1 MIISVEKVEAKA
13 PDKEDPFELPDD
25 GKGVYY
31 DISKVADGEPI
42 APEIPKSKVKEY
54 QNHER
59 EQMKK
64 YSELVNHPD
73 HYNTGKIEAI
83 DAIQDWGL
91 DFIEGNVV
99 KYVARSRHKSS
110 RVGDLKKARWYL
122 DYLIRQL
129 EGE

>member
-1 MIISVEKVEAKA
+1 MIMELHRTDDKV
-13 PDKEDPFELPDD
+13 DPFEMPTQGYEMNSDRNQL
-25 GKGVYY
+25 
-31 DISKVADGEPI
+31 
-42 APEIPKSKVKEY
+42 KS
-54 QNHER
+54 
-59 EQMKK
+59 

-73 HYNTGKIEAI
+73 HYNTGKIEVI

>member
-1 MIISVEKVEAKA
+1 MIMELHRVENKV
-13 PDKEDPFELPDD
+13 DPFEMPAQEYKMNSDRDQL
-25 GKGVYY
+25 
-31 DISKVADGEPI
+31 
-42 APEIPKSKVKEY
+42 KS
-54 QNHER
+54 
-59 EQMKK
+59 

-73 HYNTGKIEAI
+73 HYNTGKIEVI
-83 DAIQDWGL
+83 DAIQDWEL

>member
-1 MIISVEKVEAKA
+1 MITELHSEEGIV
-13 PDKEDPFELPDD
+13 DPFEHPDNKSD
-25 GKGVYY
+25 PTAKKYFEMY
-31 DISKVADGEPI
+31 N
-42 APEIPKSKVKEY
+42 PKQTVNIKMNTDRNQLKS
-54 QNHER
+54 
-59 EQMKK
+59 

-73 HYNTGKIEAI
+73 HYNQGKIEVI
-83 DAIQDWGL
+83 EAIQDWGL

>member
-1 MIISVEKVEAKA
+1 MIMEMHRAEGKV
-13 PDKEDPFELPDD
+13 DPFEMPTEEQ
-25 GKGVYY
+25 
-31 DISKVADGEPI
+31 KVD
-42 APEIPKSKVKEY
+42 KR
-54 QNHER
+54 Q
-59 EQMKK
+59 EQMKMARQMAGIPCQK
-64 YSELVNHPD
+64 ANSDRSQLKAYSELVNHPD
-73 HYNTGKIEAI
+73 HYNTGKIEVI

>member
-1 MIISVEKVEAKA
+1 MIMEMHRAEGKV
-13 PDKEDPFELPDD
+13 DPFEMPT
-25 GKGVYY
+25 
-31 DISKVADGEPI
+31 E
-42 APEIPKSKVKEY
+42 E
-54 QNHER
+54 QNMNER
-59 EQMKK
+59 EEQMKIARQMTRK
-64 YSELVNHPD
+64 PCQKTNYDRSQLKAYSELVNHPD
-73 HYNTGKIEAI
+73 HYNKGKIEVI

-122 DYLIRQL
+122 DYLIKQL

>member
-1 MIISVEKVEAKA
+1 MELHRAGDKV
-13 PDKEDPFELPDD
+13 DPFEMPTQEN
-25 GKGVYY
+25 
-31 DISKVADGEPI
+31 KVNTDR
-42 APEIPKSKVKEY
+42 S
-54 QNHER
+54 QLR
-59 EQMKK
+59 S

-73 HYNTGKIEAI
+73 HYNQGKIEVI